1 MTNVL
6 IISDVHAN
14 LAALNAVLAHAG
26 EHGGFEEVW
35 SLGDAVGYGPQP
47 NECVAK
53 IRDLNAL
60 AVSGNHEHAALRRIS
75 LGDFN
80 PYARSAAQW
89 TARALTPESVA
100 YIQSLPLRAQS
111 RTFTLVHGSPR
122 DPVWEYLSD
131 TSVAEANLDFLE
143 TANCANGH
151 THLPAVLTVR
161 EKGEPMTVRPAD
173 GERVDLEEGRC
184 FVNPGS
190 VGQPRDGDPRAAYA
204 VLDTE
209 ALSVTFCRVE
219 YPVAETQQLMND
231 AGLPSMLI
239 ERLSR
244 GW

>member
-1 MTNVL
+1 MTKIL
-6 IISDVHAN
+6 LISDIHAN
-14 LAALNAVLAHAG
+14 LAALEAVIRHA
-26 EHGGFEEVW
+26 ERNGGFDEVW

-47 NECVAK
+47 NECIARVRSLGAVS
-53 IRDLNAL
+53 
-60 AVSGNHEHAALRRIS
+60 VSGNHEHAALRRIS

-89 TARALTPESVA
+89 TARTLSQESA
-100 YIQSLPLRAQS
+100 EYIGALPLRAKAHG
-111 RTFTLVHGSPR
+111 FTIVHGSPR

-131 TSVAEANLDFLE
+131 INSAEANLSYLE
-143 TANCANGH
+143 TPSCAHGH
-151 THLPAVLTVR
+151 THVPAVLFTGFGGR
-161 EKGEPMTVRPAD
+161 TVRPISD
-173 GERVDLEEGRC
+173 EQVDLSGGGC

-209 ALSVTFCRVE
+209 CQAVTFHRVD
-219 YPVAETQQLMND
+219 YPIAETQRLMQD
-231 AGLPSMLI
+231 AQLPSLLI